1 MELDKIRNQIH
12 KSNQMDL
19 DTAKNIVDK
28 MYQSKM
34 SQIEKDDTIYVDK
47 LNEIEFT
54 YLESAALI
62 LLREVQFL
70 ESKLEKAITADKIQ
84 STINDLTE
92 YYKEHPSDDKVVT
105 QVMSLNILSSLLPE
119 EGDN

>member
-1 MELDKIRNQIH
+1 MELDKIWNQIH

-34 SQIEKDDTIYVDK
+34 SQIEKDNTIYVDK

-70 ESKLEKAITADKIQ
+70 ESKLEKAITTDKIQ
-84 STINDLTE
+84 STINDITK

>member
-1 MELDKIRNQIH
+1 MQEMEIWNQVN

-34 SQIEKDDTIYVDK
+34 SQIEENNTIYVDK

-62 LLREVQFL
+62 LLREVQSL
-70 ESKLEKAITADKIQ
+70 ERKLEKTITADNIQ
-84 STINDLTE
+84 STINTLTR
-92 YYKEHPSDDKVVT
+92 YYKEQPEDDKVAT
-105 QVMSLNILSSLLPE
+105 QVMSLQILTGLLPE
-119 EGDN
+119 EE